1 MPSSNVPSPTASKA
15 AVSEEAVKE
24 TPVSETSP
32 PRDPPSTTAAKV
44 SAELL
49 KKRGVQ
55 RAFVYGANTIEPLL
69 LAIRELG
76 ATELIHMRS
85 EAAVAFAAS
94 GYARATG
101 ELGVCISGG
110 GPAATSLITGIFDAQ
125 QDSVPLLILA
135 GQVSTQRIGTDA
147 WQETD
152 AIGMTASVTKHNF
165 QPRTG
170 GELIAMLDA
179 GITVANTGRSG
190 AVFIDIPEDVL
201 TSDPDGETLPPLM
214 RGYKPPPP
222 ISDETIERFY
232 ELTLNARRPLILL
245 GGGSIP
251 NDGARVIVEL
261 AEALNLP
268 VATTMT
274 AKGAISDT
282 HPHTVGM
289 LGTIGRRSAVWAYQ
303 QCDLLIAFG
312 CRFAERMTGNS
323 PEFQGGRH
331 VIHIDIDEVELGKNT
346 SPSLEI
352 QGDSHAVASALL
364 ANMPAVGPGKRYQSW
379 LNQCATATGFC
390 HRCVPHPDDGG
401 LNPKRIMDMI
411 NQRRR
416 SDELVVT
423 GPGEHENFAAH
434 FLLHHRPRTFL
445 SSCGAGARN
454 FGLPAAIGAA
464 IGSPSQRVVL
474 IDGDVGFQA
483 SAQELAN
490 VYSLGLPI
498 LMFILDNGAQGRAMY
513 DETIPTPDFVA
524 IAKAYG
530 IDAHHV
536 SEAHTLED
544 LLDEAWNARTPMLLH
559 IDVAP
564 IHMFPRALKGEPLE
578 SYRGNCVPD
587 AGGLFPRME
596 QQLID
601 QVAIGRIED
610 EP

>member
-1 MPSSNVPSPTASKA
+1 MPSSSSSHASDETAHHA
-15 AVSEEAVKE
+15 AHASAV
-24 TPVSETSP
+24 
-32 PRDPPSTTAAKV
+32 
-44 SAELL
+44 LL
-49 KKRGVQ
+49 EKRGVR
-55 RAFVYGANTIEPLL
+55 RAFVYGAPNIEPLL
-69 LAIRELG
+69 TSIRARG
-76 ATELIHMRS
+76 STELIYLRS

-110 GPAATSLITGIFDAQ
+110 GPAATNMISGIFDAQ
-125 QDSVPLLILA
+125 QDSVPLLILS
-135 GQVSTQRIGTDA
+135 GQVATHRIGTDA

-152 AIGMTASVTKHNF
+152 AIGITASVTKHNF

-170 GELIAMLDA
+170 GELVAMLDA
-179 GITVANTGRSG
+179 GISLARTGRAG
-190 AVFIDIPEDVL
+190 AVFVDIPDDVL
-201 TSDPDGETLPPLM
+201 TRSASGETLPPLM
-214 RGYKPPPP
+214 RGYRDPPP
-222 ISDETIERFY
+222 ISPTTIDRLY
-232 ELTLNARRPLILL
+232 DLLTDARRPLILL

-251 NDGARVIVEL
+251 NNASEVIVKL
-261 AEALNLP
+261 AEAWNLP

-282 HPHTVGM
+282 HPYTVGM

-312 CRFAERMTGNS
+312 CRFAERMTGTP
-323 PEFQGGRH
+323 PEFQQGRH
-331 VIHIDIDEVELGKNT
+331 IIHIDIDEVELGKNT

-352 QGDSHAVASALL
+352 RGDSYQVATALL
-364 ANMPAVGPGKRYQSW
+364 EHIPRNFPRDRYQPW
-379 LNQCATATGFC
+379 VNQCATATGFC

-423 GPGEHENFAAH
+423 GAGEHESFAAH

-445 SSCGAGARN
+445 ASFGAGARN
-454 FGLPAAIGAA
+454 FGLSAAIGAA
-464 IGSPSQRVVL
+464 IGCPGQRVLL
-474 IDGDVGFQA
+474 IDGDDGFQA
-483 SAQELAN
+483 SVQELAN
-490 VYSLGLPI
+490 VHSLNLPI
-498 LMFILDNGAQGRAMY
+498 LMFILDNGAQGRAMF
-513 DETIPTPDFVA
+513 DDTIPTPDFVS
-524 IAKAYG
+524 IARAYG

-536 SEAHTLED
+536 KEAHALED
-544 LLDEAWNARTPMLLH
+544 LLDEAWNQRTPMLLH

-564 IHMFPRALKGEPLE
+564 IRMFPRAHKGEPLDA
-578 SYRGNCVPD
+578 YRGNCVPES
-587 AGGLFPRME
+587 GGLFPRTE

-601 QVAIGRIED
+601 QVAFGRIED

>member
-1 MPSSNVPSPTASKA
+1 MPPTKTSNVPTHTAPQSA
-15 AVSEEAVKE
+15 AAIC
-24 TPVSETSP
+24 
-32 PRDPPSTTAAKV
+32 
-44 SAELL
+44 AELL
-49 KKRGVQ
+49 KKRGVR
-55 RAFVYGANTIEPLL
+55 RAFVYGAHTIEPLL
-69 LAIRELG
+69 LAIQECG
-76 ATELIHMRS
+76 ATELIYLRS

-110 GPAATSLITGIFDAQ
+110 GPAATSMITGIFDAQ

-135 GQVSTQRIGTDA
+135 GQVSTERIGTDA

-165 QPRTG
+165 QPRAG

-179 GITVANTGRSG
+179 AITLAHTGRSG

-201 TSDPDGETLPPLM
+201 TREADGETLPPLM
-214 RGYKPPPP
+214 RAYTPPPP
-222 ISDETIERFY
+222 ISDAVIEQFY
-232 ELTLNARRPLILL
+232 ELVIGARRPLILL

-251 NDGARVIVEL
+251 NDAARVVVEL

-312 CRFAERMTGNS
+312 CRFAERMTGTS
-323 PEFQGGRH
+323 TEFQDGRRI
-331 VIHIDIDEVELGKNT
+331 IHIDIDEVELGKNT
-346 SPSLEI
+346 APSLEI
-352 QGDSHAVASALL
+352 LGDSHAVASALL
-364 ANMPAVGPGKRYQSW
+364 ANLPASGLSKRYQSW

-411 NQRRR
+411 NLRRR

-423 GPGEHENFAAH
+423 GAGEQESYAAH

-464 IGSPSQRVVL
+464 VGTPGQRVVL
-474 IDGDVGFQA
+474 IDGDAGFQA

-490 VYSLGLPI
+490 VHSLGLPI

-513 DETIPTPDFVA
+513 DDTIPTPDFVS

-536 SEAHTLED
+536 SEARALED
-544 LLDEAWNARTPMLLH
+544 LLDDAWNARTPLLLH

-564 IHMFPRALKGEPLE
+564 IRMFPRARKGEALD

-587 AGGLFPRME
+587 AGGLFPRTE